1 MGTGKEMGLEWDWNG
16 TEAETRQLV
25 VMLHPHC
32 KPRHIQTELK
42 VAVTLPLKRQNCTL
56 VAYLCVFVA

>member
-1 MGTGKEMGLEWDWNG
+1 MEWEQEKRWDWNG

-32 KPRHIQTELK
+32 KPRHAQAELK
-42 VAVTLPLKRQNCTL
+42 VAITPALKRQNCTL